1 MSEETK
7 WFPRKETN
15 SPRTLIYRNECPDE
29 LHIFE
34 VCLGDNGGSLSE
46 CATQNAALE
55 TCGSAA
61 FKMINS
67 MTQTYNFD
75 KGLKHQVVNPLYAS
89 ILLSSYME
97 YYY

>member
-1 MSEETK
+1 MSERNRFIFFRYNKSGRSTQMSEETK

-75 KGLKHQVVNPLYAS
+75 KGLKH
-89 ILLSSYME
+89 
-97 YYY
+97 